1 MHCYRRKDMEDF
13 GDEYYGVVSRVP
25 QGRKY
30 RMPQKRKILARLL
43 PSFEVCRL

>member
-1 MHCYRRKDMEDF
+1 MEDF

-30 RMPQKRKILARLL
+30 RMPQKKKNLGSS
-43 PSFEVCRL
+43 PSKF